1 MSLWTFTEISERLE
15 CSPQNI
21 YQKKAKLKKLG
32 YIETDTDGK
41 EKIND
46 NGYNYLL
53 EQRKNTMQSTSN
65 NLNNTCLNSNESPY
79 NSNETEIKQ
88 VNLIVELLQK
98 ENENLK
104 KQLEAE
110 KDQTKYWQEL
120 YVKQNEDYKKITFPL
135 MIGTEEQ
142 NKRQTENV
150 KKSFWSRLFN

>member
-1 MSLWTFTEISERLE
+1 MSLWTFTKASEMLE
-15 CSPQNI
+15 CSPQNL
-21 YQKKAKLKKLG
+21 YQQKAKLKRLG
-32 YIETDTDGK
+32 FIETDMDGK

-53 EQRKNTMQSTSN
+53 EQRKNTMQNTSS
-65 NLNNTCLNSNESPY
+65 NLNNTCLNNNESPY

-104 KQLEAE
+104 KQIEQE

-120 YVKQNEDYKKITFPL
+120 YIKQNEDIKDITFPIML
-135 MIGTEEQ
+135 ATKEQ
-142 NKRQTENV
+142 NKKQEENS
-150 KKSFWSRLFN
+150 KKNFWKRFFE

>member
-1 MSLWTFTEISERLE
+1 MSLWTFTEMSEMLE

-21 YQKKAKLKKLG
+21 FSKKAKLKRLG
-32 YIETDTDGK
+32 FVETDTDGK

-53 EQRKNTMQSTSN
+53 EQRKNTIQNKSN
-65 NLNNTCLNSNESPY
+65 SLNNTCLNSNE
-79 NSNETEIKQ
+79 NSTIPGNTEIKQ

-110 KDQTKYWQEL
+110 KEQTKYWQEL

-142 NKRQTENV
+142 NKKQEETV
-150 KKSFWSRLFN
+150 KKGFWSRFFN